1 MKNKLLTEILKPN
14 KLAEVIGQTH
24 LLDQDGIF
32 YKMLENNYL
41 LSYIFYGP
49 PGVGKTTMAL
59 IILSELKLN
68 YSIFN
73 ASVNNKNELM
83 QIIEKAKMYDRYVIV
98 IEEIHRLNKDK
109 QDILLSYL
117 ETNNIY
123 IFATTTENPFFI
135 INPAIRSRCQIA
147 QLKSISNTEMFN
159 GLKNAILN
167 KLPELNINDELL
179 TRLVNFCNGDLRVAI
194 NFLDILINLYPK
206 QIITKEILSNVLQC
220 PIIMG
225 SNYGDEIHDLKSAFH
240 KSLRGS
246 DVDASLHYLARLIR
260 IGCLDDIT
268 RRMLAVAYED
278 VGLGSCNIGLRVSVG
293 IESIYRLGLPEAIN
307 ILGVLCI
314 ELAIAPKSNAASLA
328 IHAALKDVDNGK
340 CYPIPNHICDQSYA
354 SARKLGKQGYKYPH
368 DYPNNFVKQQYLPTK
383 LNDPNYYNPPLTS
396 ENEQKLLK

>member
-83 QIIEKAKMYDRYVIV
+83 QIIEKAKIYDRYVIV

-147 QLKSISNTEMFN
+147 QLKSISNTE
-159 GLKNAILN
+159 
-167 KLPELNINDELL
+167 
-179 TRLVNFCNGDLRVAI
+179 
-194 NFLDILINLYPK
+194 
-206 QIITKEILSNVLQC
+206 
-220 PIIMG
+220 
-225 SNYGDEIHDLKSAFH
+225 
-240 KSLRGS
+240 SLF
-246 DVDASLHYLARLIR
+246 
-260 IGCLDDIT
+260 
-268 RRMLAVAYED
+268 
-278 VGLGSCNIGLRVSVG
+278 
-293 IESIYRLGLPEAIN
+293 
-307 ILGVLCI
+307 
-314 ELAIAPKSNAASLA
+314 K
-328 IHAALKDVDNGK
+328 K
-340 CYPIPNHICDQSYA
+340 CYF
-354 SARKLGKQGYKYPH
+354 K
-368 DYPNNFVKQQYLPTK
+368 
-383 LNDPNYYNPPLTS
+383 
-396 ENEQKLLK
+396 